1 MSSIKEIHG
10 REILDSRGNPTVEV
24 DLTLSSGAFGRA
36 SVPSGASTGEHE
48 ALELRDGDQKRYGGK
63 GVLKAVGNVNS
74 IIAQKIAGKSFAGQ
88 EALDQALID
97 LDGTPTKAKLGANAV
112 LGVSLAFAKAGAAE
126 KGLPLF
132 KFLGG
137 EEARVLPFPM
147 LNILNGGV
155 HANWQSTDLQ
165 EFMIMP
171 RGAPSFREGLRM
183 AAEIFH
189 TLKKVLA
196 GKGLSTGVGDE
207 GGFAPRLASNAEAI
221 EVILDAVGKAGYRA
235 GKDIFI
241 CLDPAASGFFKNGK
255 YVLHSE
261 KRELTPAEMVDFYA
275 DWVKKYPIYSIEDGL
290 AEDDW
295 EGWKL
300 LTERL
305 GKTTQLVGDDLFV
318 TNTARLK
325 RGIELGVANAILI
338 KVNQIGTL
346 SESLA
351 AIAMAKEAG
360 YNSVISHRSGE
371 TEDTYIADISV
382 ATNIGQI
389 KTGSACRSER
399 VAKYNRL
406 LQIEEMLGK
415 KAVYGKTS

>member
-1 MSSIKEIHG
+1 MSSIKEIHA

-63 GVLKAVGNVNS
+63 GVLKAVGNVNAV
-74 IIAQKIAGKSFAGQ
+74 IAKKIAGQSFAGQ
-88 EALDQALID
+88 EALDRALID
-97 LDGTPTKAKLGANAV
+97 LDGTPTKAKLGANAI

-126 KGLPLF
+126 RSLPLF

-137 EEARVLPFPM
+137 EEARVIPIPM

-183 AAEIFH
+183 AAEVFH

-221 EVILDAVGKAGYRA
+221 EVILDAVGKSGYRA

-241 CLDPAASGFFKNGK
+241 CLDPAASGFFKDGK
-255 YVLHSE
+255 YVLNSE
-261 KRELTPAEMVDFYA
+261 KRSLAPAEMVDFYA

-305 GKTTQLVGDDLFV
+305 GRTTQLVGDDLFV
-318 TNTARLK
+318 TNTVRLQ
-325 RGIELGVANAILI
+325 RGIDLGVANAVLI

-351 AIAMAKEAG
+351 AIAMAKKAG

-371 TEDTYIADISV
+371 TEDTYIADIAV

-415 KAVYGKTS
+415 KAVYGK

>member
-1 MSSIKEIHG
+1 MSSIREIHA

-63 GVLKAVGNVNS
+63 GVLKAVGNVNTL
-74 IIAQKIAGKSFAGQ
+74 IAKKIGGKSFAGQ
-88 EALDQALID
+88 STLDQALID
-97 LDGTPTKAKLGANAV
+97 LDGTPTKANLGANAI

-126 KGLPLF
+126 KSLPLF

-137 EEARVLPFPM
+137 EEARVIPFPM

-171 RGAPSFREGLRM
+171 RGAPTFREGLRM

-189 TLKKVLA
+189 TLKKILS
-196 GKGLSTGVGDE
+196 GKGLPTGVGDE
-207 GGFAPRLASNAEAI
+207 GGFAPRLPSNAAAI
-221 EVILDAVGKAGYRA
+221 EVILEAVAKAGYAA

-255 YVLHSE
+255 YVLKSE

-275 DWVKKYPIYSIEDGL
+275 DWVRKYPIYSIEDGL

-300 LTERL
+300 LTDRI

-318 TNTARLK
+318 TNTVRLQ
-325 RGIELGVANAILI
+325 RGIDLGVANAVLI

-351 AIAMAKEAG
+351 AIAMAKKAG
-360 YNSVISHRSGE
+360 YRSVISHRSGE
-371 TEDTYIADISV
+371 TEDTYIADIAV

-415 KAVYGKTS
+415 KAVYGK